1 MGAARPGPRRCRDHR
16 ERRLGP
22 RRPGA
27 PQRRAGPPASVG
39 PPVDLAQPAAR
50 LRGLRAADAWHGRR
64 AAPLRRLP
72 HRPQRAGAGRPG
84 PAAGVAGFPEI
95 EMREVL
101 QELNEWTRDGED
113 IAIATVIETWG
124 SSPRPLGSKM
134 LVTRSGKMAGSVSNG
149 CIEGAVFEEAQKV
162 LKSGTPK
169 IAAFGV
175 ADDVAFEV
183 GLACG
188 GHIEV
193 FIQPLGTAHRQLVGM
208 LDRNEPATLRT
219 NLLSGEE
226 VLAEGTPPGSELA
239 RRDGDVF
246 IEPFRR
252 PAHLVIIGAI
262 HIAIPLHRLAKLMG
276 YRVTVIDARAKF
288 ATRERFPEADE
299 LIVAWPDEAM
309 AKLTLDN
316 STYVVILTHDPKF
329 DLPALRSV
337 LGKDVGY
344 IGAIGSRKTNEN
356 RFASLRSEGFTD
368 EQIARVHGPIGLD
381 LGGRGAEETALG
393 ILAEVTAVRFGGSG
407 SSMREVRARSGAG

>member
-1 MGAARPGPRRCRDHR
+1 
-16 ERRLGP
+16 
-22 RRPGA
+22 
-27 PQRRAGPPASVG
+27 
-39 PPVDLAQPAAR
+39 
-50 LRGLRAADAWHGRR
+50 
-64 AAPLRRLP
+64 
-72 HRPQRAGAGRPG
+72 
-84 PAAGVAGFPEI
+84 
-95 EMREVL
+95 MREVL
-101 QELNEWTRDGED
+101 DELNEWIGGRED

-162 LKSGTPK
+162 LKTEKPK
-169 IAAFGV
+169 VAAFGV
-175 ADDVAFEV
+175 SDDVAFGV

-193 FIQPLGTAHRQLVGM
+193 FVQPLGKTHRQLVGM
-208 LDRNEPATLRT
+208 LNRDEAATLRT
-219 NLLSGEE
+219 NLTTGE
-226 VLAEGTPPGSELA
+226 AELVSGTPPGSELA

-246 IEPFRR
+246 VEPFRR

-288 ATRERFPEADE
+288 ATKERFPEADE

-309 AKLTLDN
+309 SKVPIDS
-316 STYVVILTHDPKF
+316 STYVVVLTHDPKF

-337 LGKDVGY
+337 LKKDAGY
-344 IGAIGSRKTNEN
+344 IGAIGSRKTNQN
-356 RFASLRSEGFTD
+356 RFDALRKEGFTE
-368 EQIARVHGPIGLD
+368 EQLAKVHGPIGLD

-393 ILAEVTAVRFGGSG
+393 ILAEITAVRFGGSG
-407 SSMREVRARSGAG
+407 VSMRAVRG